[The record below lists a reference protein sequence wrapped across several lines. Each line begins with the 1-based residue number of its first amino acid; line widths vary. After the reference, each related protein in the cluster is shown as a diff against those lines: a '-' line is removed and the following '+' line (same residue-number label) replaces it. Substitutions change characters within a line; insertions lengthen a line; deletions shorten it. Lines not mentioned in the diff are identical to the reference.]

1 MRREATGLRLLVAED
16 NRSYC
21 RALTA
26 ILEHA
31 NYTVDA
37 VYNGE
42 DALEYAAA
50 NLYDGIVLDIMM
62 PGIDG
67 MEVIRRLRSAGVFT
81 PVMLLTAKSQVSD
94 RIEGYDAG
102 ADDYI
107 SKPFHSDELLARV
120 RALVR
125 RRPSYRPDALAYRSL
140 TLDGAD
146 HSLAGPRGRVK
157 LTGKEY
163 QIMEL
168 LTRDPGRSV
177 STDEFCKRVWCWED
191 MPDMSVVRVH
201 ISSLRKKLADVCPDV
216 TIRGE
221 RGVGYSLQPAEP

>member
-1 MRREATGLRLLVAED
+1 MRILVAED

-21 RALTA
+21 RALSA
-26 ILEHA
+26 ILEHE

-37 VYNGE
+37 VYNGA

-50 NLYDGIVLDIMM
+50 NLYDGLILDVMM
-62 PGIDG
+62 PDISGT
-67 MEVIRRLRSAGVFT
+67 EVLRRLRAANITT
-81 PVMLLTAKSQVSD
+81 PAMILTAKTQMND

-102 ADDYI
+102 ADDYM

-125 RRPSYRPDALAYRSL
+125 RRPTYRPDTLAFAGL
-140 TLDGAD
+140 VLDAGD
-146 HSLAGPRGRVK
+146 HSISGPRGRAK
-157 LTGKEY
+157 LTSKEF
-163 QIMEL
+163 QILEL
-168 LTRDPGRSV
+168 LARDPGRAV

-201 ISSLRKKLADVCPDV
+201 ISSLRKKIAEVCPQV

-221 RGVGYSLQPAEP
+221 RGVGYSLQKAEP

>member
-1 MRREATGLRLLVAED
+1 MRLLVAED

-31 NYTVDA
+31 GYTVDA
-37 VYNGE
+37 VYNGT
-42 DALEYAAA
+42 DALEYAVA
-50 NLYDGIVLDIMM
+50 NLYDGLILDVMM
-62 PGIDG
+62 PGLDG
-67 MEVIRRLRSAGVFT
+67 VAVIRQLRAKSITT
-81 PVMLLTAKSQVSD
+81 PVMILTAKTQIDD

-102 ADDYI
+102 ADDYM

-125 RRPSYRPDALAYRSL
+125 RRPSYRPDTLSFHGL
-140 TLDGAD
+140 VLDGGD
-146 HSLAGPRGRVK
+146 HSISGPGGRAR
-157 LTGKEY
+157 LTGKEF
-163 QIMEL
+163 QILEL
-168 LTRDPGRSV
+168 LARDAGRSV

-201 ISSLRKKLADVCPDV
+201 ISSLRKKISEVCPQV

-221 RGVGYSLQPAEP
+221 RGVGYSLQRVEP

>member
-1 MRREATGLRLLVAED
+1 MRILVAED

-31 NYTVDA
+31 GYTVDA
-37 VYNGE
+37 VYTGS
-42 DALEYAAA
+42 DALDYGVA
-50 NLYDGIVLDIMM
+50 NLYDGIILDIMM

-67 MEVIRRLRSAGVFT
+67 VEVIRRLRAAGVHT
-81 PVMLLTAKSQVSD
+81 PVMVLTAKTQMND

-102 ADDYI
+102 ADDYM
-107 SKPFHSDELLARV
+107 SKPFHSEELLARV

-125 RRPSYRPDALAYRSL
+125 RRPSYRPDALTFADV
-140 TLDGAD
+140 TLDGGD
-146 HSLAGPRGRVK
+146 HSVTGPLGQAR

-163 QIMEL
+163 QILEL
-168 LTRDPGRSV
+168 LARDPGRSV
-177 STDEFCKRVWCWED
+177 STEEFCKRVWCWED

-201 ISSLRKKLADVCPDV
+201 ISSLRKKLDQVSGRV
-216 TIRGE
+216 LIRGE
-221 RGVGYSLQPAEP
+221 RGVGYSLQELPL

>member
-1 MRREATGLRLLVAED
+1 MRILVAED

-31 NYTVDA
+31 GYTVDG
-37 VYNGE
+37 VYNGT
-42 DALEYAAA
+42 DALEYAVA
-50 NLYDGIVLDIMM
+50 NLYDGLILDVMM
-62 PGIDG
+62 PEIDG
-67 MEVIRRLRSAGVFT
+67 VEVLRRLRAAGVHA
-81 PVMLLTAKSQVSD
+81 PAMILTAKTQVGD

-102 ADDYI
+102 ADDYM

-125 RRPSYRPDALAYRSL
+125 RRPSYRPDVLTFADL
-140 TLDGAD
+140 TLDSGD
-146 HSLAGPRGRVK
+146 HSVTGPRGRVK

-163 QIMEL
+163 QILEL
-168 LTRDPGRSV
+168 LARDPGRSV
-177 STDEFCKRVWCWED
+177 STEEFCKRVWCWED

-201 ISSLRKKLADVCPDV
+201 ISSLRKKLDSVSGAVS
-216 TIRGE
+216 IRGE
-221 RGVGYSLQPAEP
+221 RGVGYSLQEETT

>member
-1 MRREATGLRLLVAED
+1 MRILVAED

-31 NYTVDA
+31 GYTVDS
-37 VYNGE
+37 VYNGT
-42 DALEYAAA
+42 DALEYAIA
-50 NLYDGIVLDIMM
+50 NLYDGLILDVMM
-62 PGIDG
+62 PEIDG
-67 MEVIRRLRSAGVFT
+67 VEVLRRLRAAGVHA
-81 PVMLLTAKSQVSD
+81 PAMILTAKTQVGD

-102 ADDYI
+102 ADDYM

-125 RRPSYRPDALAYRSL
+125 RRPSYRPDVLTFADL
-140 TLDGAD
+140 TLDSGD
-146 HSLAGPRGRVK
+146 HSVTGPRGRVK

-163 QIMEL
+163 QILEL
-168 LTRDPGRSV
+168 LARDPGRSV
-177 STDEFCKRVWCWED
+177 STEEFCKRVWCWED

-201 ISSLRKKLADVCPDV
+201 ISSLRKKLDSVSGSVA
-216 TIRGE
+216 IRGE
-221 RGVGYSLQPAEP
+221 RGVGYSLQEETP

>member
-1 MRREATGLRLLVAED
+1 MRILVAED

-37 VYNGE
+37 VYNGP
-42 DALEYAAA
+42 DALTYATE
-50 NLYDGIVLDIMM
+50 NLYDGLIIDIMM
-62 PGIDG
+62 PGMDG
-67 MEVIRRLRSAGVFT
+67 IEVIRRLREANIHT
-81 PVMLLTAKSQVSD
+81 PVMVLTAKTQMGD

-102 ADDYI
+102 ADDYM
-107 SKPFHSDELLARV
+107 SKPFHSEELLARV

-125 RRPSYRPDALAYRSL
+125 RRPSYRPDTIDFFGL

-146 HSLAGPRGRVK
+146 HSIPGPGGRAR
-157 LTGKEY
+157 LTSKEF
-163 QIMEL
+163 QILEL
-168 LTRDPGRSV
+168 LARDPGRSV

-201 ISSLRKKLADVCPDV
+201 ISSLRKKIADVCPGV

-221 RGVGYSLQPAEP
+221 RGVGYSLREADT

>member
-1 MRREATGLRLLVAED
+1 MRILIAED

-31 NYTVDA
+31 GYTVDS
-37 VYNGE
+37 VYNGT
-42 DALEYAAA
+42 DALEYAVA
-50 NLYDGIVLDIMM
+50 NLYDGLIIDVMM
-62 PGIDG
+62 PEIDG
-67 MEVIRRLRSAGVFT
+67 MEVLRRLRASGVHT
-81 PVMLLTAKSQVSD
+81 PAMILTAKTQVGD

-102 ADDYI
+102 ADDYM

-125 RRPSYRPDALAYRSL
+125 RRPSYRPDVLAFSDL
-140 TLDGAD
+140 TLDSGD
-146 HSLAGPRGRVK
+146 HSVTGPLGRVK

-163 QIMEL
+163 QILEL
-168 LTRDPGRSV
+168 LARDPGRSV
-177 STDEFCKRVWCWED
+177 STEEFCKRVWCWED

-201 ISSLRKKLADVCPDV
+201 ISSLRKKLDQVGGTVA
-216 TIRGE
+216 IRGE
-221 RGVGYSLQPAEP
+221 RGVGYSLQEAKP

>member
-1 MRREATGLRLLVAED
+1 MRILVAED

-31 NYTVDA
+31 GYTVDS
-37 VYNGE
+37 VYNGT
-42 DALEYAAA
+42 DALEYAIA
-50 NLYDGIVLDIMM
+50 NLYDGLILDVMM
-62 PGIDG
+62 PEIDG
-67 MEVIRRLRSAGVFT
+67 VEVLRRLRAAGVHA
-81 PVMLLTAKSQVSD
+81 PAMILTAKTQVGD

-102 ADDYI
+102 ADDYM

-125 RRPSYRPDALAYRSL
+125 RRPSYRPDVLTFADL
-140 TLDGAD
+140 TLDSGD
-146 HSLAGPRGRVK
+146 HSVTGPRGRVK

-163 QIMEL
+163 QILEL
-168 LTRDPGRSV
+168 LARDPGRSV
-177 STDEFCKRVWCWED
+177 STEEFCKRVWCWED

-201 ISSLRKKLADVCPDV
+201 ISSLRKKLDSVSGSV

-221 RGVGYSLQPAEP
+221 RGVGYSLQEETP